1 MQYATRHVRYVD
13 ARDGRG
19 RPAEPTSDEGVAM
32 SQSCVPAAVGV
43 EDESDGGAVVETL
56 SVGDQPRI
64 WVELEV
70 ELGPDHACPLTNM
83 AADAEGDIQLAGD
96 TCHLTLEVRGDDG
109 RAVTTV
115 ATEIDDQCICPAICG
130 EGFAPAE
137 MTVHGGSLA
146 IGAYARDRQA
156 LGDATGRIERV
167 AERWHLRRLA
177 SSADSHHGTDSCAS
191 RLADLNLTEK
201 QREAVQTAVDEGYYR
216 NPRETSLGELA
227 EELNITRS
235 ALSQRLNAVESKLV
249 TSLTDD
255 LD

>member
-1 MQYATRHVRYVD
+1 
-13 ARDGRG
+13 
-19 RPAEPTSDEGVAM
+19 M
-32 SQSCVPAAVGV
+32 SQSCVPASTGV
-43 EDESDGGAVVETL
+43 EDDPENGPVVETRA
-56 SVGDQPRI
+56 VGDQPRI
-64 WVELEV
+64 WVELDV
-70 ELGPDHACPLTNM
+70 ELGPDHACPLTDI
-83 AADAEGDIQLAGD
+83 AADAEGGVQLAGD

-109 RAVTTV
+109 RAVTTI
-115 ATEIDDQCICPAICG
+115 ATDIDDQCICPAICG
-130 EGFAPAE
+130 QGFAPAE

-177 SSADSHHGTDSCAS
+177 SSAESHREPDSRAS
-191 RLADLNLTEK
+191 RIADLNLTAK

-227 EELNITRS
+227 DELEITRS